1 MLGKG
6 LESLIP
12 PQSGN
17 AAAGQAPNK
26 NAGDTSAGMPTPG
39 VGVPDPNAAL
49 LAAEPAPATE
59 LPSLPRQGGA
69 ALPTPPATGQAE
81 PPVPELPTNEPA
93 VALPSGDTWEPAPQQ
108 IAPAVA
114 ARAAEKSYAPKQYDA
129 VFHIEIEKIKPNP
142 QQPRRNFDEEG
153 IKELAASIREFG
165 LLQPIVVTKI
175 EREVPT
181 GTEVEY
187 QLVAGERRWLAAK
200 TLGLERIP
208 AIVRNVDLERERLE
222 LAVIENVQRE
232 NLNPIE
238 TARAFARLQDEFRL
252 TQREIAARIGKSRE
266 TVANSVRLL
275 SLPREVQE
283 ALEQGKVSESHG
295 RLLLTIDDPAL
306 QLSLFND
313 LLANRLTTRDLKN
326 RVEAARPKREPA
338 PAPELSPELK
348 MLQER
353 LASQLGAPV
362 KIEQHGETGRI
373 TISFYSDE
381 ELKAITDRLGGGE

>member
-12 PQSGN
+12 P
-17 AAAGQAPNK
+17 NK
-26 NAGDTSAGMPTPG
+26 NAGDTGAGQPFGDDTVPSDLPSGGGAAPSNAPVSGDPTVLP
-39 VGVPDPNAAL
+39 
-49 LAAEPAPATE
+49 AAEPMAE
-59 LPSLPRQGGA
+59 LPAP
-69 ALPTPPATGQAE
+69 PTTGQAE
-81 PPVPELPTNEPA
+81 PSA
-93 VALPSGDTWEPAPQQ
+93 AALPSGDAREPAPWPG
-108 IAPAVA
+108 APAA
-114 ARAAEKSYAPKQYDA
+114 GSRAAEKPRAPKQYDA
-129 VFHIEIEKIKPNP
+129 VFHIEVEKIKPNP
-142 QQPRRNFDEEG
+142 QQPRRNFDEAG
-153 IKELAASIREFG
+153 LKELAASIREFG

-187 QLVAGERRWLAAK
+187 QLVVGERRWLAAK
-200 TLGLERIP
+200 LLGLERIP

-222 LAVIENVQRE
+222 LAVIENIQRE
-232 NLNPIE
+232 DLNPIE

-275 SLPREVQE
+275 SLPREIQE

-306 QLSLFND
+306 QLSLFHD

-326 RVEAARPKREPA
+326 RVEAARPKREQP

-362 KIEQHGETGRI
+362 TIHQGVGGGKVTI
-373 TISFYSDE
+373 TFYSEE
-381 ELKAITDRLGGGE
+381 ELRNIADRLAGG